1 MQTITINSA
10 KMNEEIQKFID
21 KFRGQYGMNP
31 KRLSFFNEEL
41 PRFAERIFVDDF
53 DMDKLAWDFVK
64 EYRDVRQC
72 GGFNATYGNLY
83 HWFKDYAAV
92 LLGYEDWFD
101 YSYSKK

>member
-1 MQTITINSA
+1 MQTIAINSA

-21 KFRGQYGMNP
+21 KFDKQYGITP
-31 KRLSFFNEEL
+31 QRLSFFNEEL
-41 PRFAERIFVDDF
+41 PRFTEKIFVNNLDLE
-53 DMDKLAWDFVK
+53 KLAWAFVE

-83 HWFKDYAAV
+83 KWFKDYAAV
-92 LLGYEDWFD
+92 LLGFEDAFD